1 MRPRITGLPRDDRCT
16 ALARS
21 ALRHAL
27 YAALAGLPSDV
38 LTSTSSAPSPTARTA
53 SWEEATREGVTRA
66 QSTLTEI
73 IDSDIYDLATM
84 SVALRT
90 IRTLLSG

>member
-1 MRPRITGLPRDDRCT
+1 VLPT
-16 ALARS
+16 
-21 ALRHAL
+21 
-27 YAALAGLPSDV
+27 
-38 LTSTSSAPSPTARTA
+38 TSSAQSPTERTA
-53 SWEEATREGVTRA
+53 SWEEANREGVTRA
-66 QSTLTEI
+66 QSTHTEI